1 MFALQR
7 NKDAIDAVEI
17 EVEGHECL
25 GMEAW
30 ITLPDMA
37 DASSLDGAGGDAA
50 DDKAG

>member
-7 NKDAIDAVEI
+7 SKDTVDAVEI
-17 EVEGHECL
+17 EADGHECL

-37 DASSLDGAGGDAA
+37 DTAGLDGTGVDAA